1 MGLEVEVELGWVK
14 LVVLEMALEDS
25 GKGRARKAEVEKVVA
40 EAKVAVLVEAAN
52 LGKVVAEAKV
62 EMVEIEAKVA
72 TEAKEEMVASKGSEE
87 SPMGE
92 KVEKRNLK
100 HLKSLEILLCKLHT
114 RQDLSWVVYNS
125 MHLSCK
131 CIDCLVWI

>member
-52 LGKVVAEAKV
+52 LGKVVA
-62 EMVEIEAKVA
+62 EAKVA